1 MRGSRHNRWTRWA
14 AGVVA
19 TATCLLSTVSYG
31 ADVTISFW
39 NNWDGSRAAQLR
51 SILDVFEKEN
61 PGIKVENVTLTN
73 VTTTQ
78 RMLAALASGDV
89 PELYMTNANAMSQ
102 FASLGAF
109 MPLDRMVKDEKIDL
123 NKTFYESGV
132 AGSAYE
138 GQLLQFPFKATSPLA
153 IWYNKDLFKA
163 AGLDPDKPPKTWQE
177 LQDAAAKLTKVEGNV
192 VTQLGINVCTEC
204 GGSENMFGEWLSR
217 NNGQLFNEDGTKP
230 AFNSPEGLAT
240 LKYMID
246 LSNKTAGSWDNA
258 VKAFG
263 NNYKDLRPAFYAGKL
278 AMTFD
283 GPYLLNIIRT
293 DAPNTLDRTG
303 VFLMPVNGANAQA
316 KQVFNGYGVG
326 GYAIPAKVKHPKEAF
341 KLLKFMAM
349 SDTGACAFF
358 NLQNRADS
366 PYRDCKAG
374 LEGPLAETLI
384 ANKDVT
390 VARVTPPTYPKILV
404 RIQQMQQNALLGK
417 QTPEEALK
425 QAAAD
430 VQKILLEP

>member
-1 MRGSRHNRWTRWA
+1 MPCPS
-14 AGVVA
+14 
-19 TATCLLSTVSYG
+19 L
-31 ADVTISFW
+31 
-39 NNWDGSRAAQLR
+39 Q
-51 SILDVFEKEN
+51 
-61 PGIKVENVTLTN
+61 
-73 VTTTQ
+73 
-78 RMLAALASGDV
+78 
-89 PELYMTNANAMSQ
+89 
-102 FASLGAF
+102 SLGAF
-109 MPLDRMVKDEKIDL
+109 LPLDKMVKDEKIDL
-123 NKTFYESGV
+123 NKVFYESGV
-132 AGSAYE
+132 AGSVYD

-163 AGLDPDKPPKTWQE
+163 AGLDPDKPPKSWQE
-177 LQDAAAKLTKVEGNV
+177 LMEAAAKLTKVEGNV
-192 VTQLGINVCTEC
+192 VTQLGLNVCTEC

-217 NNGQLFNEDGTKP
+217 SNGQLFNEDGTKP

-246 LSNKTAGSWDNA
+246 VSNKTVGSWDNA

-293 DAPNTLDRTG
+293 DAPNTLERTG
-303 VFLMPVNGANAQA
+303 VFLMPVNGANPQA
-316 KQVFNGYGVG
+316 KQIFNGYGVG
-326 GYAIPAKVKHPKEAF
+326 GYAIPAKSKHPKEAF

-358 NLQNRADS
+358 TLQNRADS
-366 PYRDCKAG
+366 PYRPCKAG
-374 LEGPLAETLI
+374 LDGPLADPLI

-417 QTPEEALK
+417 QTPEDALK

-430 VQKILLEP
+430 VQKILFEP